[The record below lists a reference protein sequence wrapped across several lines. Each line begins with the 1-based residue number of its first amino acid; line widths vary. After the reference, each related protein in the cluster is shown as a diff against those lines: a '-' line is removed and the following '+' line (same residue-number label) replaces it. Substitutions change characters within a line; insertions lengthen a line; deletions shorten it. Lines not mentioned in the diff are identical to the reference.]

1 MADPLS
7 SSVADTGSPSRPSKL
22 VLLREKSFAPTVSVN
37 PFVHSE
43 SNNTAYNKAK
53 TVLLFPLA
61 VIRILACLL
70 LCLSA
75 ALWCRLLLVG
85 FPPPAPD
92 CSDPE
97 MSWLRRKA
105 INVTVR
111 AHCRVFLFVM
121 GFYWIPITGSPD
133 PTCKLMLANHTTM
146 VDVVVL
152 LYACAPS
159 FLSKA
164 SVLQAP
170 LIGSVC
176 RAMQV
181 LGVDRFN
188 PKDKL
193 KTKTKMANYLAHTS
207 AHHPA
212 LLVFP
217 EGTTSRY
224 DTVMRFK
231 PGAFD
236 FGLPIQPVLLH
247 WRFKHYDPSS
257 TATTNAGAWLLS
269 MMTQFVHHVE
279 VEYLPVL
286 VPQPEE
292 QANALF
298 FAHNAQKIVLRGLLR
313 RADAT
318 PWKCIDNGF
327 QHEVYSVSC
336 NVDDFLVWKWF
347 LRASIPDIKY
357 TLLTYSLESIRDVM
371 GLVTPLLAG
380 KVDLT
385 IILQVAERYSRVWH
399 SHQRD
404 HEQHAN
410 KSLLCHAELVQCVLQ
425 PQANAACRD
434 VFISAFAEA
443 CLFQTNI
450 PSNASFPGVEFTADK
465 FDFRQFAT
473 ALIWLSHTSL
483 VWGSR
488 YQVLDE
494 PQRSDAGVL
503 KWISCRAKIVFAYI
517 CSHQS
522 ARDDV
527 SRADIVQFWKP
538 DGLALWDAVFA
549 DAQLGQQ
556 QQQPPCAEGD
566 EFTMSAVVPTGLT
579 ATQFREEIVN
589 GVLQSP
595 ASEEGAERDA
605 QLAKQVACIDLLAFF
620 FARIDEHF
628 KQAHYSGGSFFL
640 RDGDMTHRRVSEND
654 VQVDEPGGIRLEDE
668 PGGGAS
674 KALIT
679 QEEQV

>member
-7 SSVADTGSPSRPSKL
+7 SPVAESASPSRPSRL
-22 VLLREKSFAPTVSVN
+22 VLLREKSFAPTITVN

-43 SNNTAYNKAK
+43 SNYTFYSKIK

-61 VIRILACLL
+61 VIRILVCVF

-97 MSWLRRKA
+97 MSWLRRKT

-111 AHCRVFLFVM
+111 AHCRMFLFVM
-121 GFYWIPITGSPD
+121 GFYWIPITGRPD
-133 PTCKLMLANHTTM
+133 PQCKLMLANHTTM

-181 LGVDRFN
+181 IGVDRFN

-207 AHHPA
+207 PHHPA
-212 LLVFP
+212 LMVFP

-247 WRFKHYDPSS
+247 WRFRHYDPSS
-257 TATTNAGAWLLS
+257 TATTNVGAWLLG

-298 FAHNAQKIVLRGLLR
+298 FAHNAQKIVLHSLQR
-313 RADAT
+313 RANAK
-318 PWKCIDNGF
+318 PWVCIDNGF

-357 TLLTYSLESIRDVM
+357 TLLTYSLESIRDVI

-399 SHQRD
+399 NQLDHQ
-404 HEQHAN
+404 HVN
-410 KSLLCHAELVQCVLQ
+410 KSLVSHSELMACVLK
-425 PQANAACRD
+425 PLASAACRD
-434 VFISAFAEA
+434 VFISAFSEA

-450 PSNASFPGVEFTADK
+450 PSNATFPGVEFTADK
-465 FDFRQFAT
+465 CDFRQFAT
-473 ALIWLSHTSL
+473 ALVWLSHTSL

-517 CSHQS
+517 CSHQP
-522 ARDDV
+522 AREDI
-527 SRADIVQFWKP
+527 SRVDIVQFWKQ
-538 DGLALWDAVFA
+538 DGLALWDAVFT
-549 DAQLGQQ
+549 DVQLEQQ
-556 QQQPPCAEGD
+556 QQHADGEGED
-566 EFTMSAVVPTGLT
+566 EFTMSTAMPAGLT
-579 ATQFREEIVN
+579 ATEFREEIVN
-589 GVLQSP
+589 GVLQTP
-595 ASEEGAERDA
+595 TSEKGAERDA

-654 VQVDEPGGIRLEDE
+654 VQADESGGIQLEEEAGD
-668 PGGGAS
+668 S